1 MAEQLEELLN
11 NQKKDT
17 PTYKLIVMNSETFEE
32 KYSSVLSLRSV
43 YVLLSSALLILSIF
57 IISFIVFTPI
67 KRLIPGY
74 AAPEN
79 DVKYIELH
87 KTLDEL
93 ESKVNT
99 YQLYLNSFNS
109 ILTADLE
116 PIASLDE
123 ATIAKPAT
131 ANNIASA
138 QPATDEKNGKNP
150 TQSTN
155 LKSIPFISPVVGVIS
170 AQFDPKKDHNGV
182 DVLAPK
188 NTPIKTIKEGNIIHA
203 GWNMQTGNTIGIQH
217 PDNIVSFYKHNSV
230 LLKKEG
236 EYVNAGE
243 VIAIIGNTG
252 TLSDGPHLHFELWQN
267 GIPLNPED
275 YITFE

>member
-11 NQKKDT
+11 SEKKENK
-17 PTYKLIVMNSETFEE
+17 TYKLIVMNSETFEE
-32 KYSSVLSLRSV
+32 KYSSFLSLRSI
-43 YVLLSSALLILSIF
+43 YVLLSSVVLLLST
-57 IISFIVFTPI
+57 IIIAFIVFTPI

-74 AAPEN
+74 AAPDN
-79 DVKYIELH
+79 DYRYIELH

-93 ESKVNT
+93 ESTVDS
-99 YQLYLNSFNS
+99 YQLYLNSFRTM
-109 ILTADLE
+109 LTADENPLTPKE
-116 PIASLDE
+116 E
-123 ATIAKPAT
+123 AP
-131 ANNIASA
+131 
-138 QPATDEKNGKNP
+138 KNGSYSGQEAAIISNTP
-150 TQSTN
+150 AIAQSQGKDIKD
-155 LKSIPFISPVVGVIS
+155 LAFISPVVGVIS
-170 AQFDPKKDHNGV
+170 AKFNPTKDHNGV

-188 NTPIKTIKEGNIIHA
+188 NTPIKTILGGNIIHA
-203 GWNMQTGNTIGIQH
+203 GWNMQTGNSIGIQH
-217 PDNIVSFYKHNSV
+217 ANNVVSFYKHNSV

-236 EYVNAGE
+236 EHVNAGE

>member
-11 NQKKDT
+11 NPKKED

-32 KYSSVLSLRSV
+32 KYSSVLSVRSI
-43 YVLLSSALLILSIF
+43 YVLLSSALLILSIL
-57 IISFIVFTPI
+57 IVSFIVFTPI
-67 KRLIPGY
+67 KKLIPGY
-74 AAPEN
+74 AAPDNNIE
-79 DVKYIELH
+79 YIQLH

-93 ESKVNT
+93 ENTVDT
-99 YQLYLNSFNS
+99 YQLYLNSFQT

-116 PIASLDE
+116 TLPIEKEPMQASNIPSTQAISSAAPAKAQASNQNLDLKE
-123 ATIAKPAT
+123 IA
-131 ANNIASA
+131 
-138 QPATDEKNGKNP
+138 
-150 TQSTN
+150 
-155 LKSIPFISPVVGVIS
+155 LISPVVGVIS

-188 NTPIKTIKEGNIIHA
+188 NTPIKAIRAGNIIHA
-203 GWNMQTGNTIGIQH
+203 GWNMQTGNTIGVQH
-217 PDNIVSFYKHNSV
+217 GDNVVSFYKHNSV

-236 EYVNAGE
+236 EFVNAGE

-267 GIPLNPED
+267 GIPLNPQD